1 MKVVRNNRGQGLI
14 EYLVIVALMGVAA
27 IAIVRVLGQTVN
39 SRFASISYA
48 LRGEKK
54 SVQAEKI
61 DESYYKKKDLGDFFN
76 GVGDSNGTDKN

>member
-1 MKVVRNNRGQGLI
+1 MKVVRNERGQGLI
-14 EYLVIVALMGVAA
+14 EYLIIVALMGVAA

-54 SVQAEKI
+54 SIQAEKI

-76 GVGDSNGTDKN
+76 GVASDSKNDGN